1 VIGEAAVIWTTGIES
16 GSSVSLAVL
25 DEYRE
30 FEGVKWGLIMLTEQ
44 QRQRALVALREYL
57 DAAQVLDEDRELDR
71 NRATLIESDLKP
83 LVQSYLDAGTD
94 LATFKSKIDGL
105 NKRNPFWGFK
115 GIKGQMFF
123 NMVVNVAD
131 DLQGCDQEIK
141 SAIALPTNE
150 QIASSRMKTFAS
162 YVQRLGDQWVG
173 AGNTRHGCPKLGSIP
188 FFLSYFWQVQDR
200 DTWPVY
206 YTSSV
211 NAMVDLNLWQ
221 LTGDP
226 ADDYMTYKRLH
237 EGLGRLFA
245 ADAGRDFHLY
255 DVEHVFWFKGGNP
268 YKAVQPEET
277 PAVVEQR
284 RPQASAVAA
293 DDSTRLPESYVP
305 PIVAILPR
313 IARHEPG
320 LEELARRSG
329 TNIDRAFEK
338 YVDAAFTILGYDTK
352 LLGQG
357 QGRVPDGVA
366 VAVDESYAILWD
378 GKIRSGGYSMGTD
391 DRTIREY
398 ITTQSR
404 ELKRRRGLRNIYYA
418 VVSSEF
424 ADDFDDPIRSIK
436 METDV
441 NEVIL
446 VEADAL
452 VVIVDAKLRSP
463 LQVTLGPDGLQRL
476 FSSSGILRAAD
487 VIEQLV

>member
-1 VIGEAAVIWTTGIES
+1 
-16 GSSVSLAVL
+16 
-25 DEYRE
+25 
-30 FEGVKWGLIMLTEQ
+30 MLTEQ
-44 QRQRALVALREYL
+44 QRQRASAALREYQG
-57 DAAQVLDEDRELDR
+57 ATQVLDEDRDLDR
-71 NRATLIESDLKP
+71 KRTALIESELKP
-83 LVQSYLDAGTD
+83 LVQSYLGGRTD
-94 LATFKSKIDGL
+94 LAAFKSRNDGL
-105 NKRNPFWGFK
+105 NKRNRFWGFK

-131 DLQGCDQEIK
+131 DLQECDQEIK
-141 SAIALPTNE
+141 SAIALPANE
-150 QIASSRMKTFAS
+150 QMASSRMKTFAS

-173 AGNTRHGCPKLGSIP
+173 AGNTRHGTPKPGSIP
-188 FFLSYFWQVQDR
+188 FFLSYFWHIQDR

-221 LTGDP
+221 PSGEL
-226 ADDYMTYKRLH
+226 ADDYSAYKRLH
-237 EGLGRLFA
+237 EELAQLFA
-245 ADAGRDFHLY
+245 ADTGRAYHLY
-255 DVEHVFWFKGGNP
+255 DVEHVFWFRGGNP
-268 YKAVQPEET
+268 YEAAQAEET
-277 PAVVEQR
+277 AAAGEDHGPRVTPV
-284 RPQASAVAA
+284 PA
-293 DDSTRLPESYVP
+293 DDATRLPESYVP

-329 TNIDRAFEK
+329 TTLDRAFEK
-338 YVDAAFTILGYDTK
+338 FIDAALTILGYDTK

-366 VAVDESYAILWD
+366 VAVDESYAVLWD
-378 GKIRSGGYSMGTD
+378 GKIRADGYSMGTD

-404 ELKRRRGLRNIYYA
+404 ELKRRRALRNIYYA
-418 VVSSEF
+418 IVSSKF

-446 VEADAL
+446 IEADTL
-452 VVIVDAKLRSP
+452 VAMVDTKLRSP

-476 FSSSGILRAAD
+476 FSSSGILSAGD